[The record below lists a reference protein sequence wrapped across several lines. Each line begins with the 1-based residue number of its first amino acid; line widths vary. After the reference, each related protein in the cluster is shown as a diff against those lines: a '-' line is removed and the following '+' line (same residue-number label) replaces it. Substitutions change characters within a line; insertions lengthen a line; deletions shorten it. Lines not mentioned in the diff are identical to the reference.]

1 MGLYNPDLGTEDIVV
16 VAEVES
22 EELLGQ
28 AADIEQE
35 IRRRVVVGL
44 GVAVR
49 SIFLKPPKWIV
60 KSTAGKAARSTTRE
74 KLLREHPELNV
85 ESEETLA

>member
-1 MGLYNPDLGTEDIVV
+1 MGMYNADLGTEDIVV
-16 VAEVES
+16 VAEVER
-22 EELLGQ
+22 EELLQQ
-28 AADIEQE
+28 ADDIERE
-35 IRRRVVVGL
+35 IRGSVVGNM

-74 KLLREHPELNV
+74 KLLKEHPELAV
-85 ESEETLA
+85 ES